1 MDVATVTQL
10 ARAALQ
16 NLEAHRRRIDDL
28 NVYPVPDG
36 DTGTNL
42 VLTLRSVV
50 EALEKS
56 SAAGSEAV
64 AKELSTAALMGARG
78 NSGVIFSQIVRG
90 FMDMLGQSSDM
101 STPRLRRA
109 FRGASDAAYRAVKR
123 PVEGTMLTVIRE
135 MAEEA
140 ERRENRR
147 LPPSDLLAAVLARGE
162 DALARTPQMLDVLR
176 DANVVD
182 AGGAGLVEIVRGLT
196 LAAAGEPIPD
206 IPVEAEALGLEAI
219 HQEASR
225 YRYCTV
231 FVVEGEDLDVGGLEA
246 QLEQM
251 GDSLL
256 VVGDPSALK
265 VHVHTDE
272 PGAAL
277 SAATAIGVVE
287 GVEIANM
294 HVQAAHREERL
305 LEGTPAA
312 LPALATLETGLVAV
326 SPGQGNR
333 RLFESLGATRV
344 IEGGQTSNPS
354 TAELVDAIEAVPAD
368 DVLVLPNN
376 SNVVLTAEQA
386 AALASKRVRVVPS
399 RSVQAGLAAI
409 TRYVPTNSLE
419 QNEQDMLDALAAVVT
434 GEVTVA
440 SRDAELD
447 GVQIEKGSYLGL
459 VGDTAVVSGADLADV
474 ARTVVE
480 RVLDGDRSLLTIIT
494 GVGAPSVEELLAEL
508 GRSHPDV
515 QVEVHEGGQPHYPLL
530 LVAE

>member
-1 MDVATVTQL
+1 MELEIVRAL
-10 ARAALQ
+10 ARAALE

-50 EALEKS
+50 ETLDKS
-56 SAAGSEAV
+56 SAEGSAAV
-64 AKELSTAALMGARG
+64 AKELSRAALMGARG

-90 FMDMLGQSSDM
+90 FVDVLGEYEDA

-135 MAEEA
+135 MAEEG
-140 ERRENRR
+140 ERKENRR
-147 LPPSDLLAAVLARGE
+147 LEPHEFLAAVLARGE
-162 DALARTPQMLDVLR
+162 DALSRTPEMLDVLR
-176 DANVVD
+176 DAGVVD
-182 AGGAGLVEIVRGLT
+182 AGGAGLVEITRGLA
-196 LAAAGEPIPD
+196 LELAGEPLPD
-206 IPVEAEALGLEAI
+206 APVEGEALSLDAI
-219 HQEASR
+219 HLELSK

-231 FVVEGEDLDVGGLEA
+231 FVVEGEGLDQAGLEA
-246 QLEQM
+246 TLDQM

-272 PGAAL
+272 PGLALAAG
-277 SAATAIGVVE
+277 TALGVVE

-294 HVQAAHREERL
+294 HAQTAQREERL
-305 LEGTPAA
+305 SETPATA
-312 LPALATLETGLVAV
+312 LPTLETGLVAV
-326 SPGQGNR
+326 CPGRGNR
-333 RLFESLGATRV
+333 RLFESFGATKV
-344 IEGGQTSNPS
+344 IEGGQTMNPS
-354 TAELVDAIEAVPAD
+354 TAEIVAAIDATPAEE
-368 DVLVLPNN
+368 VLVLPNN

-386 AALASKRVRVVPS
+386 AALSTKPVRVIPS

-409 TRYVPTNSLE
+409 GRYIPTNTPE
-419 QNEQDMLDALAAVVT
+419 RNEEDMLDALASVRT

-447 GVQIEKGSYLGL
+447 GVKIAKGAYLGL
-459 VGDTAVVSGADLADV
+459 VDDAAVVAGDSLQKV
-474 ARTVVE
+474 ALEVVG
-480 RVLDGDRSLLTIIT
+480 RVLDGDRGWLGILT
-494 GVGAPSVEELLAEL
+494 GEGAPPVEELLAAVNAA
-508 GRSHPDV
+508 HPDV
-515 QVEVHEGGQPHYPLL
+515 DVEVHDGGQPHYPLL

>member
-1 MDVATVTQL
+1 MELEIVRAL
-10 ARAALQ
+10 ARAALE

-50 EALEKS
+50 ETLDKS
-56 SAAGSEAV
+56 SAEGSAAV
-64 AKELSTAALMGARG
+64 AKELSRAALMGARG

-90 FMDMLGQSSDM
+90 FVDVLGEYEDA

-135 MAEEA
+135 MAEEG
-140 ERRENRR
+140 ERKENRR
-147 LPPSDLLAAVLARGE
+147 LEPHEFLAAVLARGE
-162 DALARTPQMLDVLR
+162 DALSRTPEMLDVLR
-176 DANVVD
+176 DAGVVD
-182 AGGAGLVEIVRGLT
+182 AGGAGLVEITRGLA
-196 LAAAGEPIPD
+196 LELAGEPLPD
-206 IPVEAEALGLEAI
+206 APVEGEALSLDAI
-219 HQEASR
+219 HLELSK

-231 FVVEGEDLDVGGLEA
+231 FVVEGEGLDQAGLEA
-246 QLEQM
+246 TLDQM

-272 PGAAL
+272 PGLALAAG
-277 SAATAIGVVE
+277 TALGVVE

-294 HVQAAHREERL
+294 HVQTAQREERL
-305 LEGTPAA
+305 SETPATA
-312 LPALATLETGLVAV
+312 LPTLETGLVAV
-326 SPGQGNR
+326 CPGRGNR
-333 RLFESLGATRV
+333 RLFESFGATKV
-344 IEGGQTSNPS
+344 IEGGQTMNPS
-354 TAELVDAIEAVPAD
+354 TAEIVAAIDATPAEE
-368 DVLVLPNN
+368 VLVLPNN

-386 AALASKRVRVVPS
+386 AALSTKPVRVIPS

-409 TRYVPTNSLE
+409 GRYIPTNTPE
-419 QNEQDMLDALAAVVT
+419 RNEEDMLDALASVRT

-447 GVQIEKGSYLGL
+447 GVKIAKGAYLGL
-459 VGDTAVVSGADLADV
+459 VDDAAVVAGDSLQEV
-474 ARTVVE
+474 ALEVVG
-480 RVLDGDRSLLTIIT
+480 RVLDGDRGWLGILT
-494 GVGAPSVEELLAEL
+494 GEGAPPVEELLAAVNAA
-508 GRSHPDV
+508 HPDV
-515 QVEVHEGGQPHYPLL
+515 DVEVHDGGQPHYPLL